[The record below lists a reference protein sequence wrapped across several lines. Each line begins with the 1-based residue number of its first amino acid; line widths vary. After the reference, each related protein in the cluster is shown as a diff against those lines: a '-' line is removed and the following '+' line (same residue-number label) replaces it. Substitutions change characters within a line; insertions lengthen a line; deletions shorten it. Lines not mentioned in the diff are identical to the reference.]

1 MLIYRYETF
10 EINPDLDQTIE
21 DVKGLLE
28 KTQDL
33 EIDNYEIVE
42 NSRAFSFVV
51 KRRVE
56 LYPDTIK

>member
-10 EINPDLDQTIE
+10 EIYPDSDQTIE

-42 NSRAFSFVV
+42 NSQALTPFASLFRETEYD
-51 KRRVE
+51 R
-56 LYPDTIK
+56 

>member
-10 EINPDLDQTIE
+10 EIYPDPDQTID
-21 DVKGLLE
+21 DVKTLLE

-33 EIDNYEIVE
+33 EIDSYEMVE
-42 NSRAFSFVV
+42 NVRAFSFVV

>member
-10 EINPDLDQTIE
+10 EIYPDPDQTIE

-33 EIDNYEIVE
+33 EVDSYEILE